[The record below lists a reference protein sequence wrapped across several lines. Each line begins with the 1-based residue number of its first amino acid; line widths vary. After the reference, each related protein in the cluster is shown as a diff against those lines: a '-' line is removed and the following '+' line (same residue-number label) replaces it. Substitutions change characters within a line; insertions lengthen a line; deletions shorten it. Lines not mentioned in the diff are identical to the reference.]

1 MLQLGARMRF
11 VLIAI
16 IVFGCSKQQAVE
28 VPHFSGVKAFEY
40 LEKQCEFGPRNPGST
55 GHKEFANYLEN
66 FLKEHSDNILIQDF
80 EYIEPV
86 TENLRQG
93 KNFIVQFNQTA
104 EYRLLIGAHWDTRA
118 VSEQDKNMEQK
129 TLPVLGAND
138 GASGTAI
145 LMTLYDLFAVDEPP
159 IGIDLVFFDAEDVGR
174 SFEGNT
180 FAVGSE
186 FFSKNLPIEKPDF
199 AIIVDMVGDKQL
211 NLPIERFSYNIA
223 PKKVKEIWD
232 MAEDLSLNAFEKR
245 IVEEIYD
252 DHVPLW
258 ENAQIPAIDI
268 IDFKYP
274 NLFYNHW
281 HTQQDIPENCS
292 PKSLEQVGTLL
303 LNYIYVSDHK

>member
-1 MLQLGARMRF
+1 M
-11 VLIAI
+11 AI
-16 IVFGCSKQQAVE
+16 IVFGCSQQQSVE
-28 VPHFSGVKAFEY
+28 VPRFSGVKAFQY

-66 FLKEHSDNILIQDF
+66 FLKERFDNILIQEF

-86 TENLRQG
+86 TESLRKG
-93 KNFIVQFNQTA
+93 KNFIVQFNQDA
-104 EYRLLIGAHWDTRA
+104 KYRLLIGAHWDTRA
-118 VSEQDKNMEQK
+118 ISDQDKNIEHK

-138 GASGTAI
+138 GGSGTAI
-145 LMTLYDLFAVDEPP
+145 LMTLYDMFTADEPP

-180 FAVGSE
+180 FAVGAE
-186 FFSKNLPIEKPDF
+186 FFSKNLPIKKPDF

>member
-1 MLQLGARMRF
+1 
-11 VLIAI
+11 
-16 IVFGCSKQQAVE
+16 
-28 VPHFSGVKAFEY
+28 
-40 LEKQCEFGPRNPGST
+40 
-55 GHKEFANYLEN
+55 
-66 FLKEHSDNILIQDF
+66 
-80 EYIEPV
+80 
-86 TENLRQG
+86 
-93 KNFIVQFNQTA
+93 
-104 EYRLLIGAHWDTRA
+104 
-118 VSEQDKNMEQK
+118 
-129 TLPVLGAND
+129 
-138 GASGTAI
+138 
-145 LMTLYDLFAVDEPP
+145 
-159 IGIDLVFFDAEDVGR
+159 
-174 SFEGNT
+174 
-180 FAVGSE
+180 
-186 FFSKNLPIEKPDF
+186 
-199 AIIVDMVGDKQL
+199 MVGDKQL

-258 ENAQIPAIDI
+258 NNAQIPAIDI